1 VTPDPRVESLSA
13 LVDRQAE
20 AYGASPALSFGDGTR
35 FSYEELAGLVA
46 RGRGVLRDLGVAPAD
61 RVALML
67 RNSLFFPIAWL
78 AAVSAG
84 ATAVPVNARSGPDD
98 TRYLLDHSGASFVLC
113 DSSTEPV
120 VRQVVGGSARRVLVV
135 REHEHRPEVLQ
146 RAEPAPA
153 GPCTG
158 RTLANV
164 QYTSGTTGFPKGCLL
179 THAYWQRMGLVAAE
193 LLKLERGSRLLTA
206 QPFSYIDPMWNVVA
220 ALRTGAHLI
229 VLDGFHPT
237 TFMRAVAEWK
247 VNSFYCLGVMPTL
260 LLKQDPAS
268 WDRDHELER
277 VVCSAIPPELHR
289 AIEDRWGVPWFE
301 AFGMTE
307 TGINIAVSDEEHDE
321 LVGSG
326 SIGRPLP
333 HCEALIAGEDGR
345 ETPTGTVGEL
355 RLRGLGLMDG
365 YLDDAEA
372 TAAFFRDG
380 WAHTGDQATMDEEGR
395 IYLRGRRKEMIRR
408 GGENISQAEVEFAL
422 RSHQD
427 VLDCAVAAV
436 PDDSL
441 GEEGKAYVVLIGGR
455 PRDPGVLHAYLASR
469 LASFKVPRYWEF
481 REDLPRTPS
490 ERIAKGKL
498 EDGRASW
505 RLDTFDARSGAW
517 LEE

>member
-1 VTPDPRVESLSA
+1 MTPDLRTESLA
-13 LVDRQAE
+13 VLVDRQAGV
-20 AYGASPALSFGDGTR
+20 YGASPALSFGDGTT
-35 FSYEELAGLVA
+35 FSYQEVAGLVA
-46 RGRGVLRDLGVAPAD
+46 RSRGVLRDLGVAPAD

-84 ATAVPVNARSGPDD
+84 ATAVPINSRSGPDD
-98 TRYLLDHSGASFVLC
+98 ARYLLDHSGASFVLC
-113 DSSTEPV
+113 DSSTEPI
-120 VRQVVGGSARRVLVV
+120 VRQVVEGTARRVLVV
-135 REHEHRPEVLQ
+135 REQEHLPEILQ

-153 GPCTG
+153 GLCTG

-179 THAYWQRMGLVAAE
+179 THAYWQRMGLVAAQ
-193 LLKLERGSRLLTA
+193 LLKLEPGKRLLTA

-229 VLDGFHPT
+229 VLDGFHPS
-237 TFMRAVAEWK
+237 TFMRAVVDWK
-247 VNSFYCLGVMPTL
+247 VSSFYCLGVMPTL

-268 WDRDHELER
+268 WDRDHELAR

-289 AIEDRWGVPWFE
+289 DIEDRWGVPWFE

-307 TGINIAVSDEEHDE
+307 TGINVAVSDEEHDE

-326 SIGRPLP
+326 SIGRPLA
-333 HCEALIAGEDGR
+333 HCEASIVGEDGR
-345 ETPTGTVGEL
+345 EDSPGMVGEL

-365 YLDDAEA
+365 YLDDSEA

-380 WAHTGDQATMDEEGR
+380 WAHTGDLATMDEEGR
-395 IYLRGRRKEMIRR
+395 IYLRGRRKEVVRR

-422 RSHQD
+422 RSHPD
-427 VLDCAVAAV
+427 ILDCAVGAV
-436 PDDSL
+436 PDDTL
-441 GEEGKAYVVLIGGR
+441 EEEGKAYVVLLAGR
-455 PRDPGVLHAYLASR
+455 RQDPASLHSFLAGK

-498 EDGRASW
+498 EDGRATW
-505 RLDTFDARSGAW
+505 RLDTFDARASVW